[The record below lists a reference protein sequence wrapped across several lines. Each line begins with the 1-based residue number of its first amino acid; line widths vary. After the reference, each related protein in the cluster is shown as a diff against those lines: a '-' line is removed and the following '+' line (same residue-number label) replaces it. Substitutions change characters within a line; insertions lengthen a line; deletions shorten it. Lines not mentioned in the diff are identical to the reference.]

1 MSGSDHDALIHA
13 ALTEVQRDLREHMD
27 REETALMRIERLLDG
42 NGQPGLVRGHTSHE
56 ERLKALEGWKVWMV
70 GTMVSMS
77 LAALALMGQLLLP
90 LIKGHP

>member
-1 MSGSDHDALIHA
+1 M
-13 ALTEVQRDLREHMD
+13 E
-27 REETALMRIERLLDG
+27 REEGALARIERLLDG

-56 ERLKALEGWKVWMV
+56 ERLRALEGWKVWMV

-90 LIKGHP
+90 FIKGHP